1 MSNED
6 AQERTEAPTAKKLE
20 DARKKGQVPR
30 SVDLGAAAV
39 TRAAT
44 GALMLFG
51 ADAARSL
58 MGMLASSLSIRG
70 GDLVHDDIMIR
81 NLGASSGLALLG
93 MMPLLAATLVAAL
106 ASPALIGGWTFS
118 TESLGFKPERLDPI

>member
-39 TRAAT
+39 TLAAT
-44 GALMLFG
+44 GALLLFG
-51 ADAARSL
+51 ADAAGSL
-58 MGMLASSLSIRG
+58 MEISSTTTSCSAVS
-70 GDLVHDDIMIR
+70 VHPVDWHC
-81 NLGASSGLALLG
+81 SG
-93 MMPLLAATLVAAL
+93 
-106 ASPALIGGWTFS
+106 
-118 TESLGFKPERLDPI
+118 